1 MKKIAAFTKA
11 KLVFNQRRYNSNWAL
26 CGGASPWM
34 NENKYR
40 QCPELWP
47 GYGTYNNYSII
58 DASDEIDRIRKTLD
72 TYWITKDE
80 FELNPLSS
88 SRIVAPHL
96 VKSIITGE
104 PYEHMDEFYVKPKYF
119 ADEIIAHQG
128 IRSSILPAQTKYGL
142 TSRIFKYKP
151 SSDKW
156 WWWASSLNSNYVQI
170 FDSRANEFLRE
181 LVRLLWTNRDDVSDI
196 KFVSDYYITTIN
208 SFGGDT
214 TNFETKSELIFQE
227 NTPQII
233 QSTLDAIHFD
243 TSLQISHCHQTII
256 PGEHDRLF
264 DLQVEEIIKEKTK
277 KYFDSK

>member
-58 DASDEIDRIRKTLD
+58 DAIDEIDRIRKTLD

-104 PYEHMDEFYVKPKYF
+104 PMNIWMSFMLNPN
-119 ADEIIAHQG
+119 
-128 IRSSILPAQTKYGL
+128 ILPMKL
-142 TSRIFKYKP
+142 LRIK
-151 SSDKW
+151 
-156 WWWASSLNSNYVQI
+156 A
-170 FDSRANEFLRE
+170 FDHQF
-181 LVRLLWTNRDDVSDI
+181 
-196 KFVSDYYITTIN
+196 
-208 SFGGDT
+208 
-214 TNFETKSELIFQE
+214 FQHKR
-227 NTPQII
+227 
-233 QSTLDAIHFD
+233 STD
-243 TSLQISHCHQTII
+243 
-256 PGEHDRLF
+256 
-264 DLQVEEIIKEKTK
+264 
-277 KYFDSK
+277 